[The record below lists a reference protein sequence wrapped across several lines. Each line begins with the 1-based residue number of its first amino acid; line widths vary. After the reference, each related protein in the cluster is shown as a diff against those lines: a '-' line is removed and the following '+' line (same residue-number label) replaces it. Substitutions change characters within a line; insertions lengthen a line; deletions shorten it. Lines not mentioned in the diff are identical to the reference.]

1 MDIRL
6 GLKMFGKRFCAYMID
21 VIIVTIFC
29 TLLSFVFS
37 LVGFENLF
45 YRSLVF
51 YAIGIAYF
59 SIQESSSYQATLGK
73 RAFGLVVCTKE
84 GDPISIL
91 RAVARNVLRLVNM
104 VVFSLGY
111 VFIIFTA
118 NQQGLHDLIAKTLV
132 VNEEDFS
139 EEDEDEEYDEEE

>member
-1 MDIRL
+1 M

-59 SIQESSSYQATLGK
+59 SIQESSSYQASLPQLKFTQV
-73 RAFGLVVCTKE
+73 ASGLSDLSSAQRKE
-84 GDPISIL
+84 SRFPFC
-91 RAVARNVLRLVNM
+91 VRLPATCSVW
-104 VVFSLGY
+104 
-111 VFIIFTA
+111 
-118 NQQGLHDLIAKTLV
+118 
-132 VNEEDFS
+132 
-139 EEDEDEEYDEEE
+139 